1 MRRALLAW
9 LLVAV
14 TCTACAAAP
23 APPPPPLNAQL
34 RVLVVDRAGLPIP
47 DAHVTASRLTGTS
60 DQRVSLPLGT
70 VTTDPTGHASIAVP
84 HDTIQ
89 IGLWKGDGQP
99 VWRWQTPV
107 IVTGDVDLA
116 YDLVTADTLPLCPA
130 VDPTQP
136 DRCPPQG

>member
-1 MRRALLAW
+1 MGPATPQPVPMVVITPMMEPKERRLKYSA
-9 LLVAV
+9 
-14 TCTACAAAP
+14 
-23 APPPPPLNAQL
+23 
-34 RVLVVDRAGLPIP
+34 
-47 DAHVTASRLTGTS
+47 TS

-136 DRCPPQG
+136 DR